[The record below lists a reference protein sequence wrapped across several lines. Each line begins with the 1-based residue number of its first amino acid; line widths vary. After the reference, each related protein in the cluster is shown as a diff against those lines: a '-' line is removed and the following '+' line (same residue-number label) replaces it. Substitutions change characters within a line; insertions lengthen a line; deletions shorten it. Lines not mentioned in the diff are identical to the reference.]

1 MEVSE
6 FEVGKMYTAKRL
18 DWESPMGEICRGKV
32 VNFEVLPPRVVK
44 DPETYDKVSLRD
56 REEELQQFLH
66 VTPVGKELSYLLH
79 PSTLEWACE
88 I

>member
-6 FEVGKMYTAKRL
+6 FKVGKVYTAKLL

-32 VNFEVLPPRVVK
+32 VNFEVLTPRVVK
-44 DPETYDKVSLRD
+44 DPDTYDELSLKEAVD
-56 REEELQQFLH
+56 ELRQFLH
-66 VTPVGKELSYLLH
+66 VAPVGKELSHLLH